1 MGEVIR
7 LDAAARN
14 FPAPLTRPTHQM
26 PYETYLAYQQAE
38 AAFRALYF
46 GRPLDIETM
55 TNRPSAKIVQR
66 HWAQFGASAPLALGP
81 HWARPRHAA
90 GCGLHDIVWFH
101 RPDTGQHDR
110 NVTDLS
116 LGLIDGDSLQ
126 CCQLLRRRLR
136 GIEAGDR
143 QRGDTYPTRIVR
155 LFMGFVFREDPMASS
170 EEK

>member
-66 HWAQFGASAPLALGP
+66 HWSTVEQLAATLLRQKSLSREQVTKLLLHASLDAATDV
-81 HWARPRHAA
+81 AA
-90 GCGLHDIVWFH
+90 GG
-101 RPDTGQHDR
+101 RP
-110 NVTDLS
+110 
-116 LGLIDGDSLQ
+116 
-126 CCQLLRRRLR
+126 
-136 GIEAGDR
+136 
-143 QRGDTYPTRIVR
+143 
-155 LFMGFVFREDPMASS
+155 
-170 EEK
+170 